1 MSRELP
7 PTILRKQRTIH
18 KPPTSTELLISFSD
32 EDAAIPKNWP
42 SSRKWLVTGVLSL
55 TCFNRIMVSTMMAPA
70 LTVLMDEFDMGSAE
84 ANMSLLVYLLATAF
98 GPMVCDTIP
107 QYVHVSRFADCTRV
121 TS

>member
-1 MSRELP
+1 
-7 PTILRKQRTIH
+7 
-18 KPPTSTELLISFSD
+18 
-32 EDAAIPKNWP
+32 
-42 SSRKWLVTGVLSL
+42 
-55 TCFNRIMVSTMMAPA
+55 MVSTMMAPA